1 MLTTTN
7 TRIPNSEYFF
17 LVIDKLPFSYNL
29 TYLPLECLQTS
40 KQVSKQGKDL
50 AGTYMDYGGKTN
62 GVLIVDS

>member
-1 MLTTTN
+1 LT
-7 TRIPNSEYFF
+7 
-17 LVIDKLPFSYNL
+17 FSYNL

-50 AGTYMDYGGKTN
+50 AGTYMDFGGKTN